1 MDKNFDYQK
10 ILDLVNHISNAS
22 DLTVTFSFDQD
33 FYADHEAF
41 FLPASKTTTDFDF
54 SKRHYCRSL
63 GHMLR
68 SFECEKSDEFY
79 KRKAKEEH
87 RPLKYTC
94 HAGLVEVVC
103 PVEINQKVIGYIQ
116 CGKFVDKEH
125 KFSSA
130 AKVKETAKKY
140 NLNERELLSL
150 YKELPVVSLKK
161 LNSTLYLLKNFI
173 KPLIVKQIVEEK
185 TATDE
190 KNELLISLKN
200 YVFEHISEPITV
212 EDICKHL
219 FIGKRKLYA
228 IIKSDSDH
236 SIKSFISDVKLTK
249 AQQLLSYTEMP
260 LSQVAEAVGFCDY
273 NYFSRYFKQ
282 KMGLSPLAF
291 RSQTNKII
299 EET

>member
-10 ILDLVNHISNAS
+10 ILNLVNHISNAS
-22 DLTVTFSFDQD
+22 DLTISFSFDHD
-33 FYADHEAF
+33 FYANHEAF

-63 GHMLR
+63 GRMIH

-79 KRKAKEEH
+79 KRKAKDER

-103 PVEINQKVIGYIQ
+103 PVEIDHKVVGYIQ

-130 AKVKETAKKY
+130 ARVKETAKKY

-161 LNSTLYLLKNFI
+161 LNSTLYLLENFI
-173 KPLIVKQIVEEK
+173 KPLIVNQIVEEK

-282 KMGLSPLAF
+282 KTGLSPLAF
-291 RSQTNKII
+291 RSQANKII

>member
-22 DLTVTFSFDQD
+22 DLTVSFSFDTD
-33 FYADHEAF
+33 FYSDYRVF
-41 FLPASKTTTDFDF
+41 FIPPSQTSNEFDL
-54 SKRHYCRSL
+54 SSRHYCRCI
-63 GHMLR
+63 HR
-68 SFECEKSDEFY
+68 AAHKPECENTDAFY
-79 KRKAKEEH
+79 KRKAKEER

-103 PVEINQKVIGYIQ
+103 PVEIDHKVIGYIQ

-130 AKVKETAKKY
+130 ARVKETAKKY

-161 LNSTLYLLKNFI
+161 LNSTLYLLENFI
-173 KPLIVKQIVEEK
+173 KPLFVKQIVEEK

-282 KMGLSPLAF
+282 KTGLSPLTF
-291 RSQTNKII
+291 RSQANKII

>member
-22 DLTVTFSFDQD
+22 DLTVSFSFDTD
-33 FYADHEAF
+33 FYSDYRVFCIPPSQTSNE
-41 FLPASKTTTDFDF
+41 FDL
-54 SKRHYCRSL
+54 SSRHYCRCI
-63 GHMLR
+63 HR
-68 SFECEKSDEFY
+68 AAHKPECENTDAFY
-79 KRKAKEEH
+79 KRKAKEER

-103 PVEINQKVIGYIQ
+103 PVEIDHKVIGYIQ

-130 AKVKETAKKY
+130 ARVKETAKKY

-161 LNSTLYLLKNFI
+161 LNSTLYLLENFI

-282 KMGLSPLAF
+282 KTGLSPLTF
-291 RSQTNKII
+291 RSQANKII

>member
-22 DLTVTFSFDQD
+22 DLTITFSFDHD

-63 GHMLR
+63 GSMIH

-79 KRKAKEEH
+79 KRKAKEER

-103 PVEINQKVIGYIQ
+103 PVEINHKVIGYIQ

-161 LNSTLYLLKNFI
+161 LNSTLYLLENFI
-173 KPLIVKQIVEEK
+173 KPLIVNQIVEEK

-228 IIKSDSDH
+228 IVKSDSDH

-282 KMGLSPLAF
+282 KTGLSPLAF
-291 RSQTNKII
+291 RSQANKII